1 MILESILSGLVLFG
15 SFSLRT
21 PNIQPNLDDYE
32 ISIGIK
38 DPNFY
43 INRQWERE
51 LGEYYIDDEVWFEY
65 SPAMLYIKPQYVNK
79 TSKDLQYGKMD
90 MRYKR
95 GWFSV
100 GYALMYSDFENMK
113 ANKIEK
119 SSSFGIHKKIF
130 SDERF
135 NIEVKLNGYYVPVD
149 EETSSDRLD
158 AESYIQ
164 LKWLLT
170 DNLSLYNLLDYNN
183 IKRKEFYK
191 FKIGI
196 EFKL

>member
-65 SPAMLYIKPQYVNK
+65 SPAMLYIKPQY
-79 TSKDLQYGKMD
+79 TST
-90 MRYKR
+90 
-95 GWFSV
+95 FP
-100 GYALMYSDFENMK
+100 ALF
-113 ANKIEK
+113 
-119 SSSFGIHKKIF
+119 
-130 SDERF
+130 
-135 NIEVKLNGYYVPVD
+135 L
-149 EETSSDRLD
+149 
-158 AESYIQ
+158 
-164 LKWLLT
+164 
-170 DNLSLYNLLDYNN
+170 
-183 IKRKEFYK
+183 
-191 FKIGI
+191 
-196 EFKL
+196 